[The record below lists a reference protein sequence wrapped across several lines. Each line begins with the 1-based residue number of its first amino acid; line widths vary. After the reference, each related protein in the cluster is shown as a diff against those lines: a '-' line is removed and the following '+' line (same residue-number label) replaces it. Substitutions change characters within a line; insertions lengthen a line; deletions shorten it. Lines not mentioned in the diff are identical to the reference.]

1 MNRPTRQPVEEAR
14 AGVAEKHL
22 AMVGEKH
29 PTEGGSTLVKPPGR
43 DSGLDRGVARYRVRD
58 AAPVLG
64 EVTLWHFFRG
74 AYRLSRQVCSLGKRT
89 LPCQVTYE
97 FGYWVALEHF
107 RVKYSD
113 LSVEEDPFANWPED
127 ANMQMEFSQP
137 FDDSV
142 TPEDRTSLYFWPS
155 SSLGIGPGS
164 DDAMGH
170 RREFARRFVEGIG
183 KLTGN
188 TLGDH
193 RKKTRRLIVRIPEA
207 IRLTGVGRLNR
218 PYLGF

>member
-1 MNRPTRQPVEEAR
+1 MNRPTRQLVEEAR
-14 AGVAEKHL
+14 AGGVEKHL

-43 DSGLDRGVARYRVRD
+43 DLGLDRGVARYRVRD
-58 AAPVLG
+58 VAPVPG

-74 AYRLSRQVCSLGKRT
+74 AYRSSRQVCSLGKRT

-142 TPEDRTSLYFWPS
+142 TPEDRTSLYFFGLRSLATSGEHPLDARIEVSLVIVFAYELLVRGTFEMAKCLKVPMSWRALAKYLTMVS
-155 SSLGIGPGS
+155 SQAS
-164 DDAMGH
+164 
-170 RREFARRFVEGIG
+170 
-183 KLTGN
+183 
-188 TLGDH
+188 
-193 RKKTRRLIVRIPEA
+193 
-207 IRLTGVGRLNR
+207 
-218 PYLGF
+218 